1 MSSEPKAT
9 DGTTLRESVPTHDMP
24 REKLIK
30 SGRASLSDE
39 ELIALFLRTG
49 LPGCNVLELARKLK
63 KDAGSLAQL
72 GRMEALDIM
81 KQCKGIGPA
90 KAATLAAVFELGAR
104 AVRETLNPLS
114 ITSAEQVYDFLA
126 AELRFAEQEHMYVLL
141 LSVRNE
147 LIRCVQI
154 GVGTLNSV
162 ISHPREIY
170 REAIRYSASR
180 IILVH
185 NHPSGVPTPSEQDFS
200 LTRDGAAAGK
210 TLRIPLLDHVV
221 IGAPTGGDRKA
232 YYSFKEHQHL

>member
-90 KAATLAAVFELGAR
+90 KAATLWQPSLNWAR
-104 AVRETLNPLS
+104 ALS
-114 ITSAEQVYDFLA
+114 EK
-126 AELRFAEQEHMYVLL
+126 
-141 LSVRNE
+141 
-147 LIRCVQI
+147 
-154 GVGTLNSV
+154 
-162 ISHPREIY
+162 P
-170 REAIRYSASR
+170 
-180 IILVH
+180 
-185 NHPSGVPTPSEQDFS
+185 
-200 LTRDGAAAGK
+200 
-210 TLRIPLLDHVV
+210 
-221 IGAPTGGDRKA
+221 
-232 YYSFKEHQHL
+232 